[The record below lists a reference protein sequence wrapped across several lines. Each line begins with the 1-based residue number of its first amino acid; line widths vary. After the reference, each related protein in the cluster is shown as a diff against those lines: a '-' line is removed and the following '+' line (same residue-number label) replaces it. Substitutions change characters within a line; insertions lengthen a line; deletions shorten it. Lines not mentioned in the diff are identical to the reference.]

1 MIYLDNAA
9 TSYPKPDCV
18 YDAVDDYM
26 RNSGASI
33 GRSHSAA
40 ADAAFGI
47 VSQCRQQLALLMDAE
62 SANNVAFTFNCTDS
76 LNLLLRGILKS
87 GMQVVSTQLEHN
99 SVLRPLNDLMELGV
113 RHGLL
118 EFDSQTGLIDC
129 GDLEQ
134 LLTDATVDL
143 VVLSHASNVTGVVQ
157 PVKEVAKLCHAHGAL
172 LLLDAAQTMGH
183 LPFSVRDLD
192 VDFLAAAGHKGLL
205 GPLGTGLLYVRP
217 GLEQRVAHVR
227 SGGTGTV
234 SESVQQ
240 PVEMPSRF
248 ESGNP
253 NGPGL
258 AGLAAAVTWM
268 TDQTVSQVHDL
279 IQQRLTQ
286 LCDGLTAIGSQRLKV
301 FCADSVADDRNCGV
315 LSFILEGMDSREVAA
330 ILEQSF
336 QIACRAGFHCA
347 PLTHQR
353 LGTTESGGTVR
364 FSPGL
369 FTTEQDVSAAVEA
382 VRQVCEIAE

>member
-1 MIYLDNAA
+1 MIYMDNAA

-62 SANNVAFTFNCTDS
+62 SASNVAFTFNCTDS
-76 LNLLLRGILKS
+76 LNLLLRGILKR

-99 SVLRPLNDLMELGV
+99 SVLRPLNDLTESGV
-113 RHGLL
+113 SHKLL

-129 GDLEQ
+129 KDIERELRQ
-134 LLTDATVDL
+134 SSVDL

-157 PVKEVAKLCHAHGAL
+157 PVKEVAALCRAHGAL
-172 LLLDAAQTMGH
+172 LLLDAAQTAGH
-183 LPFSVRDLD
+183 LPFSVREMD

-217 GLEQRVAHVR
+217 GLEERVAHVR

-234 SESVQQ
+234 SESAQQ
-240 PVEMPSRF
+240 PTQMPSRF

-268 TDQTVSQVHDL
+268 SDQTISQVHDL
-279 IQQRLTQ
+279 IQERLSQ
-286 LCDGLTAIGSQRLKV
+286 LCNGLTAIDSDRLHV
-301 FCADSVADDRNCGV
+301 FCSDSVSAGRNCGV
-315 LSFILEGMDSREVAA
+315 LSFVLEGIDSREVAA

-353 LGTTESGGTVR
+353 LGTIESGGTIR

-369 FTTEQDVSAAVEA
+369 FTTEQDINRAVEA
-382 VRQVCEIAE
+382 VQQLCEFAE